1 MNARL
6 RVTAGL
12 AVAAVLGG
20 CAAPAGFGPAMER
33 AGFAS
38 VASTSRSATG
48 ANAVWLQTP
57 AEIAANSEQVAAI
70 VRGKTISADTAVQV
84 ALLNNRALQAAY
96 ADLGISAAE
105 AWQAALL
112 PNPVLHLGVLGIGS
126 PSLNG
131 YRVIEGGVAA
141 SVIGLTTRKQRSRIA
156 ELRFRQAQLAASADT
171 LRVAAE
177 ARRAWIEAV
186 AAFEQ
191 SALLGQAQE
200 MAAAG
205 AELAQ
210 QLGATGALNRAGQAR
225 ELALAAE
232 LEAQRARARLDAQLA
247 KERLTR
253 AMGLFGADLRYFVP
267 DALPPLPHL
276 SARENLEA
284 EALAARV
291 DLAAAALELEAV
303 AQEYRLADR
312 TRVLSDIDLALGVE
326 VEREEED
333 GAVESAETVG
343 LDAEIALEIPVFDN
357 GAARLRQGE
366 AAYMRAAHL
375 LALKAVEVRSE
386 AREAHVA
393 LVGAHRIAQQ
403 WEERVLPLR
412 RTIEEEALLS
422 YNGMITSTFDLLADT
437 RGRLDASLAAAAAR
451 ADYWMA
457 EANVTAALY
466 GGGAVAPAGGGG
478 EGPAAAAEPGH

>member
-1 MNARL
+1 MSARRRL
-6 RVTAGL
+6 TAGL
-12 AVAAVLGG
+12 AVAALLGG
-20 CAAPAGFGPAMER
+20 CAAPAGFGPAQER
-33 AGFAS
+33 AGFAT
-38 VASTSRSATG
+38 VLDTSKKATG
-48 ANAVWLQTP
+48 AQAVWLQTP
-57 AEIAANSEQVAAI
+57 AEIATNSERVAAH

-96 ADLGISAAE
+96 AEVGISAAE
-105 AWQAALL
+105 AWQTALL
-112 PNPVLHLGVLGIGS
+112 PNPVLHLGVLGIGA

-141 SVIGLTTRKQRSRIA
+141 SLIALTTRKQRSRIA
-156 ELRFRQAQLAASADT
+156 DIRFRQAQLAAAAET

-186 AAFEQ
+186 AAFEA
-191 SALLGQAQE
+191 SALLGRAQE
-200 MAAAG
+200 TAAAG

-225 ELALAAE
+225 ELAFAAE
-232 LEAQRARARLDAQLA
+232 LEAQRARARLDAELA

-253 AMGLFGADLRYFVP
+253 VMGLSGADLRYFVP
-267 DALPPLPHL
+267 DALPGLPRL
-276 SARENLEA
+276 AARASLEA

-303 AQEYRLADR
+303 AQQYRLDDR
-312 TRVLSDIDLALGVE
+312 TRVLSDIDLAFGVE
-326 VEREEED
+326 VEREAD
-333 GAVESAETVG
+333 NGAVETDETVG
-343 LDAEIALEIPVFDN
+343 LDAEIALEIPVFDH
-357 GAARLRQGE
+357 GAARLRRGE

-403 WEERVLPLR
+403 WEGRVLPLR
-412 RTIEEEALLS
+412 RTVEEEALLS

-437 RGRLDASLAAAAAR
+437 RARLDASLAAAAAR
-451 ADYWMA
+451 ADYFMA

-466 GGGAVAPAGGGG
+466 GGGAMA
-478 EGPAAAAEPGH
+478 PAAADPGH

>member
-1 MNARL
+1 MNARRRL
-6 RVTAGL
+6 TAGL
-12 AVAAVLGG
+12 AVAALLGG
-20 CAAPAGFGPAMER
+20 CATPAAFGPAQER

-38 VASTSRSATG
+38 VFGTSKKATG
-48 ANAVWLQTP
+48 ADTVWLQTP
-57 AEIAANSEQVAAI
+57 AEIAANSERVAAI

-96 ADLGISAAE
+96 AEISISAAE
-105 AWQAALL
+105 AWQTALL
-112 PNPVLHLGVLGIGS
+112 PNPTLHLGVLGIGA

-141 SVIGLTTRKQRSRIA
+141 SLIALTTRKQRSRIA
-156 ELRFRQAQLAASADT
+156 DIRFRQAQLAAASET
-171 LRVAAE
+171 LSMAAE

-186 AAFEQ
+186 AAFEA
-191 SALLGQAQE
+191 SALLGRAQE
-200 MAAAG
+200 TAAAG

-225 ELALAAE
+225 ELAFAAE
-232 LEAQRARARLDAQLA
+232 LEAQRARARLDAELA

-253 AMGLFGADLRYFVP
+253 VMGLSGADLRYFVP
-267 DALPPLPHL
+267 DALPGLPRL
-276 SARENLEA
+276 AARESLEA

-303 AQEYRLADR
+303 AQQYRLDDR
-312 TRVLSDIDLALGVE
+312 TRVLSDIDLAFGVE
-326 VEREEED
+326 IEREED
-333 GAVESAETVG
+333 GAVETNETIG

-357 GAARLRQGE
+357 GAARLRRGE

-393 LVGAHRIAQQ
+393 LVGAHRIARQ
-403 WEERVLPLR
+403 WEGRVLPLR
-412 RTIEEEALLS
+412 RTVEEEALLS

-437 RGRLDASLAAAAAR
+437 RARLDASLAAAAAR
-451 ADYWMA
+451 ADYFMA

-466 GGGAVAPAGGGG
+466 GGGAMAPAGGGSA
-478 EGPAAAAEPGH
+478 EAPAAADPGH